1 MKRTLSYKGYHGSI
15 EFSLNDNILF
25 GQVININSLISYE
38 GTTLDEL
45 KKDFKNA
52 IDEYLKMC
60 KEHNETPEKAYT
72 GTFTVRLNP
81 EIHQKL
87 ALYANEHN
95 ESLSTCVK
103 RAITQM
109 LIR

>member
-1 MKRTLSYKGYHGSI
+1 
-15 EFSLNDNILF
+15 
-25 GQVININSLISYE
+25 
-38 GTTLDEL
+38 
-45 KKDFKNA
+45 
-52 IDEYLKMC
+52 MC